1 MDQAFHAGCPIGLC
15 EASMSTLTAVPTELG
30 TVAHV
35 ACLVPVPAAFL
46 RPARRPTPAAADR
59 AGSTSSPE
67 TSHVP
72 A

>member
-1 MDQAFHAGCPIGLC
+1 MDQAFLAGCLIGLR
-15 EASMSTLTAVPTELG
+15 EGLDAPITAAPTVLE

-35 ACLVPVPAAFL
+35 AYLVPVLAAFL